1 MGSRQSLS
9 LPLASTPVTPLLQT
23 LGGLGLFLYGMAAMT
38 SGLRK
43 LAGDRLRH
51 WLAASTRSPL
61 SGAVTGAAVTA
72 VIQSSS
78 ATTVTV
84 IGFVSA
90 GLMTFQQ
97 SLGLIF
103 GANVGTTATAWL
115 VALVGFKLQL
125 STAALPLLFLAS
137 LAYLFKANKGL
148 RGFGKTLAGFSLI
161 FLGISYLQDGLGGY
175 GDQFDLSRWSGGSV
189 SGKFALI
196 LIGAAIAMVT
206 QSSSVAV
213 AAALTGLNTGLIDLV
228 QTASIIIGANIGTT
242 STALLATIGGSTAAR
257 RTGLAHLFYNVIAAV
272 AALLILPGY
281 LAAADRW
288 FAGTTASSP
297 ESIAAMFHTAFNLLG
312 LAIVLPFTRP
322 FGRLIERLIPEK
334 EEPLAAIFHRH
345 LLDDPHTAISA
356 LESGCRKL
364 TAVLMTEAARA
375 LGPGAHTPGFAKTTL
390 DSLRS
395 AVEAARDFAVE
406 IGEHESDNADL
417 DAGRIFACIHILDH
431 IDRMLDRAHDSKRL
445 QAARAMPG
453 LAEKTTAIGQEF
465 RLLADQFEKP
475 ATESTPSTVME
486 TLAAELE
493 NDKSGFRHQAIQS
506 AATRAMTAQQLDE
519 TLDAHRWLRRIAYHA
534 ARIAFYARSASPPS
548 L

>member
-1 MGSRQSLS
+1 
-9 LPLASTPVTPLLQT
+9 
-23 LGGLGLFLYGMAAMT
+23 MAAMT

-61 SGAVTGAAVTA
+61 SGAFTGAAVTA
-72 VIQSSS
+72 VIQSSG
-78 ATTVTV
+78 ATTVTA

-103 GANVGTTATAWL
+103 GANVGTTTTAWL
-115 VALVGFKLQL
+115 VALVGFKLKL
-125 STAALPLLFLAS
+125 STAALPLLFIAS

-148 RGFGKTLAGFSLI
+148 RGFGKALAGFSLI

-175 GDQFDLSRWSGGSV
+175 GDQFDLSRWSGDSI
-189 SGKFALI
+189 SGKATLI
-196 LIGAAIAMVT
+196 LVGAAITVLT
-206 QSSSVAV
+206 QSSSVTV
-213 AAALTGLNTGLIDLV
+213 AAALTALNTGLIDLV
-228 QTASIIIGANIGTT
+228 QTASFIIGANIGST

-257 RTGLAHLFYNVIAAV
+257 RTGLAHLLYNVIAAV
-272 AALLILPGY
+272 AALLLLPGY
-281 LAAADRW
+281 LHAANRW
-288 FAGTTASSP
+288 FAGTIASSP
-297 ESIAAMFHTAFNLLG
+297 EAIAAMFHTIFNVLG
-312 LAIVLPFTRP
+312 LILILPFTRP

-334 EEPLAAIFHRH
+334 EEPLAAMFHRH
-345 LLDDPHTAISA
+345 LIDDPHTAVSA

-364 TAVLMTEAARA
+364 AAVLMTEGARA
-375 LGPGAHTPGFAKTTL
+375 IGPGAHATGVAKEPL
-390 DSLRS
+390 ESLRA
-395 AVEAARDFAVE
+395 AVDAAREFAIE
-406 IGEHESDNADL
+406 IGENDADHADI
-417 DAGRIFACIHILDH
+417 DAGRIFDCIHLLDH
-431 IDRMLDRAHDSKRL
+431 IDRTLDRFHDSKRL
-445 QAARAMPG
+445 QTARATPG
-453 LAEKTTAIGQEF
+453 LAEKATAIGQEF

-493 NDKSGFRHQAIQS
+493 NDKSGFRHQAIQAAANRELS
-506 AATRAMTAQQLDE
+506 APALDE